1 MKKLLLC
8 LSFLAIALTID
19 AQPAKKPVT
28 CTPDVTI
35 NAGFSRAA
43 RLDSVLKKYAPG
55 IVPGVS
61 MAVYSE
67 EEGWWASA
75 AGYANIEKKQPMD
88 ICHLQYLQS
97 VSKMFAAVE
106 LLQLKEQGKV
116 KLDDAI
122 TKYLPVKY
130 SRHIKNAHV
139 ITIRMLLNH
148 TSGIAEYNTVPAF
161 LSKVIL
167 QPTKDFSAEDCLE
180 AINGLPEQFAP
191 GSKYA
196 YTNTNYLLLTLIED
210 ALTGDHAAFIRK
222 HIFKPLNMKK
232 SYYDKGVQYLNGLN
246 LPESYWDLLNNGVPV
261 NITPFQQMTVRCSK
275 GDDGIVCT
283 TTDAILFLK
292 GLMEGK
298 LLNAGSMNEMM
309 TFVTDEKGNK
319 RYGLGITYFDLG
331 GKVAYGHGGG
341 GVGAGCGLVYVPS
354 HKTYLFF
361 AINLG
366 VFIEGNLTARADNM
380 KNEILMALL
389 Q

>member
-8 LSFLAIALTID
+8 LFLLGLTLIID
-19 AQPAKKPVT
+19 AQPAKMPVS
-28 CTPDVTI
+28 CNPAVNI
-35 NAGFSRAA
+35 NTGFSRAT

-55 IVPGVS
+55 VVPGVS
-61 MAVYSE
+61 LAVFSE
-67 EEGWWASA
+67 SEGWWASA

-106 LLQLKEQGKV
+106 LLQLKEQGKA

-130 SRHIKNAHV
+130 SRHIKNAKD

-148 TSGIAEYNTVPAF
+148 TSGIAEYNTVPEF

-180 AINGLPEQFAP
+180 AINRQPQQFAP
-191 GSKYA
+191 GTKYA
-196 YTNTNYLLLTLIED
+196 YTNTNYLLITLIED
-210 ALTGDHAAFIRK
+210 AITGDHAAFIRK
-222 HIFKPLNMKK
+222 HIFQPLNMKN
-232 SYYDKGVQYLNGLN
+232 SFYDKGVQYLNGLN
-246 LPESYWDLLNNGVPV
+246 LPESYWDLLNNGIPV

-292 GLMEGK
+292 GLMEGR
-298 LLNAGSMNEMM
+298 LLNAASMTEMM

-319 RYGLGITYFDLG
+319 RYGLGVTYLELG
-331 GKVAYGHGGG
+331 GSVAYGHGGG
-341 GVGAGCGLVYVPS
+341 GVGAGCGLVYIPS
-354 HKTYLFF
+354 HKMYLFF

-366 VFIEGNLTARADNM
+366 VFIEGTLTARADNM